1 MQKFHRS
8 NQSFQ
13 LIKQPE
19 PNIQQQKT

>member
-1 MQKFHRS
+1 MQQFHGGNRS
-8 NQSFQ
+8 LQ